1 MYSII
6 FTVAIF
12 IAVLLNDVI
21 QHRTQRVPLHSFLGS
36 IVIGLVTVLWY
47 LNFEVVGWAL
57 VMLPII
63 ALIISYIVVVS
74 SKKTASTT
82 TMSSGPVGVTQPSG
96 SVASNA
102 GACIQNPGGPY
113 TAVAQPMPAS
123 TVSLPAAA
131 AATIVPATMPA
142 NTPPAMKITPLS
154 DEC

>member
-36 IVIGLVTVLWY
+36 IVIGLLTVLWY
-47 LNFEVVGWAL
+47 LDFEIVGWAL
-57 VMLPII
+57 IMIPIV
-63 ALIISYIVVVS
+63 ALLISYIVVATR
-74 SKKTASTT
+74 KTSMSATT
-82 TMSSGPVGVTQPSG
+82 VSSGPVGVTQPSG

-113 TAVAQPMPAS
+113 TAVAQPMPPS

-131 AATIVPATMPA
+131 AATIVPAVMPA